1 MPTAKLSFPH
11 EKLTPIVGE
20 PTFATLRILQKELF
34 TNAQENQC
42 SYGGRAHGY
51 LGILLSANDYT
62 AVAGVAFD
70 PPENPVDLPTFT
82 ARHAHN
88 ESIRLEYNAAVEAY
102 ETYLL
107 MQSTLKAQIIAAVD
121 HIVIEALEDPRFGFA
136 TVSAYELLTHL
147 LTTYNKVS
155 SIDCQNN
162 LVHLAA
168 PWDPSELILSLW
180 SRVKT
185 CKAIAAAGN
194 VPLRDT
200 QVISIILDVL
210 TNTGVFTNAV
220 ELWQL
225 KDESTWVW
233 TEFVTHVTNHNKLRI
248 NKLTAKS
255 AGYHGAHTATAP
267 PAATCLAVTNTT
279 GTSIDPNNKYGFM
292 MYYCHTHGA
301 SRSSAHTSLTC
312 KNRKEG
318 HMEGATA
325 TNMMGGNTNGVNGR
339 RRNTTEET
347 KAT

>member
-11 EKLTPIVGE
+11 EKLTPIAGE
-20 PTFATLRILQKELF
+20 PTFTTLQTLQKELF

-51 LGILLSANDYT
+51 LGILLSDADYT
-62 AVAGVAFD
+62 ALATVAFV
-70 PPENPVDLPTFT
+70 PPDNPIDLPTFT
-82 ARHAHN
+82 TRNAPN

-136 TVSAYELLTHL
+136 TVTAYQLLTHL
-147 LTTYNKVS
+147 ITTYSKVS
-155 SIDCQNN
+155 SVDCQNN

-168 PWDPSELILSLW
+168 PWDPSELLLTLW

-185 CKAIAAAGN
+185 CKAVAAAGK

-200 QVISIILDVL
+200 QVISIILNVL
-210 TNTGVFTNAV
+210 TNTGVFTTAV
-220 ELWQL
+220 DLWQL

-233 TEFVTHVTNHNKLRI
+233 TDFVTHVTTHNKLRI
-248 NKLTAKS
+248 NKLTAKT
-255 AGYHGAHTATAP
+255 AGYHGAHNVTAP
-267 PAATCLAVTNTT
+267 PDATCHAVTPA
-279 GTSIDPNNKYGFM
+279 TSTATDANNKYAYT

-301 SRSSAHTSLTC
+301 GRSAKHTSLTC
-312 KNRKEG
+312 TKRSEG
-318 HMEGATA
+318 HNEHATVS
-325 TNMMGGNTNGVNGR
+325 NMMGGSTNGVYSR
-339 RRNTTEET
+339 RRNANTTN
-347 KAT
+347 